1 MIEQYHH
8 KLTNSF
14 LLWFDNYLLEKG
26 EAYTNKTGVSLQ
38 NYKDDRSD
46 SSYEVYGSP
55 FKQWVIDS
63 SINGATIPNGITV
76 GNTPTAQ
83 YNPTTQSRD
92 GYAIDF
98 DNGRVLV
105 EGSDSNLNITC
116 DFAVKDFNVYF
127 TNETEEDL
135 INLMEFYKP
144 DVRILGDDYIGKRFT
159 GDHMPIEVIY
169 TTRSHNWSTTR
180 IKDLITK
187 QTILQNPSIIEENVK
202 SLTADEAAKIINN
215 K

>member
-1 MIEQYHH
+1 MAIKYV
-8 KLTNSF
+8 
-14 LLWFDNYLLEKG
+14 D
-26 EAYTNKTGVSLQ
+26 
-38 NYKDDRSD
+38 
-46 SSYEVYGSP
+46 EVVTY
-55 FKQWVIDS
+55 Q
-63 SINGATIPNGITV
+63 
-76 GNTPTAQ
+76 
-83 YNPTTQSRD
+83 
-92 GYAIDF
+92 
-98 DNGRVLV
+98 
-105 EGSDSNLNITC
+105 
-116 DFAVKDFNVYF
+116 
-127 TNETEEDL
+127 TEEDL